1 MWNYRICKHTE
12 NGEVNR
18 IIYDVR
24 EVFFN
29 FDGTVN
35 FYSSDPYL
43 IHNILDKEY
52 DENITEQEILTQ
64 LQFDC
69 NKILLALEKP
79 VLNLDEME

>member
-1 MWNYRICKHTE
+1 MERSIESYMMYER
-12 NGEVNR
+12 
-18 IIYDVR
+18 
-24 EVFFN
+24 
-29 FDGTVN
+29 TVN